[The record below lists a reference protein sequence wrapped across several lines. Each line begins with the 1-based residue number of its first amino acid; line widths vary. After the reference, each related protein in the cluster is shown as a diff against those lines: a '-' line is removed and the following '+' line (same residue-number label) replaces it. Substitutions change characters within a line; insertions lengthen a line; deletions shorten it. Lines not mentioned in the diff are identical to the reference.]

1 MERNTATKNITT
13 LLIVIVFF
21 QIILFFKVF
30 YLPTNQTGQNQNNQN
45 NEGLFCL
52 VYQMYSGNESMN
64 ITRSVLSSYYVTS
77 NIAKKNFTN
86 FRNFRFWT
94 NETDGLISYTYDDGF
109 DKVNFTI
116 PLKCI
121 EFARTIK
128 P

>member
-1 MERNTATKNITT
+1 MENKNITT

-30 YLPTNQTGQNQNNQN
+30 YLPVSQGNQPGQNQ

-52 VYQMYSGNESMN
+52 VYQMYSGNESVN

-121 EFARTIK
+121 EFVKTVK
-128 P
+128 LS